1 MNLKNILN
9 VIGTVLIVAGAG
21 LAPYFYFQTGSLGWD
36 APWVIPAAIGAVLL
50 VVASTLGSREDKEA
64 FRELDEL
71 EEIIDRELEQNTGIR
86 TGEDPSGVLLG
97 TGTVQSVERTSWTI
111 NDIPQFRVNLRV
123 RGADMQEFTGHMKVL
138 LMPHEMSAFSPGTIV
153 PVAYRAKKPSRL
165 FTVPEDR
172 REEAQ
177 ELIYRQHVQLGL
189 VDPRAADVYRRGV
202 PVTGVVMSTTP
213 TGEIR
218 HGYTRMETVLRFTNP
233 HGVMVER
240 SKGMFV
246 PPSALEQVGVG
257 RQVNLRVLPEDD
269 TQLVLE
275 LATGGS

>member
-1 MNLKNILN
+1 MAKAQDEAMNLRNTLN
-9 VIGTVLIVAGAG
+9 AIGTILIVAGVG
-21 LAPYFYFQTGSLGWD
+21 LSAYLYFRTGVIGWD
-36 APWVIPAAIGAVLL
+36 SPRVIPAAIGAILL
-50 VVASTLGSREDKEA
+50 VVAGTLDSDGIKET
-64 FRELDEL
+64 FG
-71 EEIIDRELEQNTGIR
+71 ELEQNRGVGS
-86 TGEDPSGVLLG
+86 GENPSGVLLG

-111 NDIPQFRVNLRV
+111 NDIPQFRLTLRV

-138 LMPHEMSAFSPGTIV
+138 LMPHEMSTFSPGTVV
-153 PVAYRAKKPSRL
+153 PVAYRAKKPGRL
-165 FTVPEDR
+165 FTVPEDL
-172 REEAQ
+172 REEVQ

-218 HGYTRMETVLRFTNP
+218 HGYTRMETIVRFTNP

-246 PPSALEQVGVG
+246 PPSMLEQVGVG

-269 TQLVLE
+269 TQLALE
-275 LATGGS
+275 LPARG